1 MSGNTRLLAII
12 VGAVVAIAAVAGVA
26 TYLLRGQETGPPGP
40 LATPGQWPVSE
51 RRAFIDSCVKSCRSS
66 PGVTADRYPLC
77 DQACNCGADEAE
89 KLVRAEEL
97 VELYKAMEAKKTST
111 EQNDKLEKMKAA
123 GVACAA
129 QGAGD
134 KK

>member
-1 MSGNTRLLAII
+1 M
-12 VGAVVAIAAVAGVA
+12 
-26 TYLLRGQETGPPGP
+26 
-40 LATPGQWPVSE
+40 SE